1 MRLGQSL
8 QTVGKG
14 LTSGIGREW
23 RQSTPPGGDV
33 LPLSRM
39 ISFIQPKRWREE
51 IQARPRGWGD
61 VLGYPRSIEF
71 LFRKAADEAR
81 EKDREMRKRERV
93 GGKGDRG
100 RSSPVEQSLGAMG
113 TSFYLEPHR

>member
-14 LTSGIGREW
+14 LTSGIGGEW
-23 RQSTPPGGDV
+23 RQHPPGGDV

-39 ISFIQPKRWREE
+39 ISFIQAKRWCEE